1 MIAGM
6 HRTKGGGPQLGAN
19 TPGTYG
25 PFGPYGGHDPTVTDP
40 SRRATNPA
48 PTEPNP
54 AHTFGDNS

>member
-1 MIAGM
+1 M

-25 PFGPYGGHDPTVTDP
+25 PYGGHDEPAATDP
-40 SRRATNPA
+40 SRRVGNPG

-54 AHTFGDNS
+54 AETYGENS